1 MAHQCNITISNANNQ
16 YALTLQNITSEGSF
30 SNVVPAG
37 TTIQNGVQIPAGGTL
52 NFVLTGGF
60 IESAKATMVWLTGA
74 AENDTQ
80 AEITMTFENK
90 AILLLGNKVDLSV
103 APAPANSS
111 SALPAYGVS
120 YFYASEGNSSP
131 MGRDHINNTGSHSPV
146 NANFSVV
153 ANAFVAEAPPTPFLP
168 GITNVVML
176 MMENRSLDN
185 LLGQIYASSNPAH
198 VYPEG
203 SAPEY
208 DGLPLTFSNT
218 ADDSTLIVS
227 PVPANEWEVPDPD
240 PGEPWY
246 DVNQQLFNI
255 APTADNPYSNPPAG
269 AIPNMG
275 GFLANYTLQT
285 EAYNKKHNKD
295 SNPDQIMEFY
305 TPAHLP
311 VLSTLAT
318 SYAVSDAWF
327 CSVPSQTFSNRGF
340 SIAGTSNGYV
350 DNYKKFGTD
359 PIDVIQPSMRSIFH
373 VLSNCGNDDWG
384 LYWHRHSLEP
394 IPITAEIF
402 PQVRSLMLEKPGN
415 FYQLNTFFDT
425 IDSQATLPAF
435 CYLEP
440 VFYPEVVLGKTLV
453 PASDYHPPYNV
464 CPAEQLLAQVYN
476 KLSTYKNWDTTLFI
490 VTFDEHGGTL
500 DHVPPGPTIAPDEMT
515 DWSGFTFD
523 RLGVR
528 IPTLLISPMIAG
540 GTVFR
545 SPNTGNADNIPF
557 DHTSFVRTILG
568 WQGIDVS
575 GGVMGARAAQAP
587 DFSGV
592 LANATV
598 NKGTVALNP
607 LSCTNTNADDDMPLN
622 DLQKCLLAMIAR
634 NISGAEPGTD
644 AHKQAVDELA
654 SLNTVNELTE
664 YVKKAKGES

>member
-1 MAHQCNITISNANNQ
+1 MAHQCKISISNINNQ
-16 YALTLQNITSEGSF
+16 YALTLQSITSEGSF

-37 TTIQNGVQIPAGGTL
+37 TSIQNGAQIPAGETL
-52 NFVLTGGF
+52 SFVLTGGI
-60 IESAKATMVWLTGA
+60 IESAAATMVWLTGA
-74 AENDTQ
+74 AENNTQ
-80 AEITMTFENK
+80 AEITMTFANNS
-90 AILLLGNKVDLSV
+90 ILLLGNKVDLSV
-103 APAPANSS
+103 APASVNSS

-120 YFYASEGNSSP
+120 YFYASEGNSNP
-131 MGRDHINNTGSHSPV
+131 MGRDHINKAGAHSPV
-146 NANFSVV
+146 YVNYAVV
-153 ANAFVAEAPPTPFLP
+153 ANTFVTEAPPTPFLP

-198 VYPEG
+198 VYPAR

-218 ADDSTLIVS
+218 YDDTTLVVN
-227 PVPANEWEVPDPD
+227 PVPAGEWEVPNPD

-246 DVNQQLFNI
+246 DVNQQVFNI
-255 APTADNPYSNPPAG
+255 PPTECNPYSTPPAG

-275 GFLANYTLQT
+275 GFLANYAAQP
-285 EAYNKKHNKD
+285 HNGD
-295 SNPDQIMEFY
+295 PAQIMQFY

-318 SYAVSDAWF
+318 SYSVSDAWF
-327 CSVPSQTFSNRGF
+327 CSVPSQTFSNRAF
-340 SIAGTSNGYV
+340 SIAGTSNGFV
-350 DNYKKFGTD
+350 DNYKKYGTD
-359 PIDVIQPSMRSIFH
+359 PLDVIQPSMRSIFH

-384 LYWHRHSLEP
+384 IYWHRHALEP

-402 PQVRSLMLEKPGN
+402 PQVRDLMIEQPGN
-415 FYQLNTFFDT
+415 FQQLKTFFDT
-425 IDSQATLPAF
+425 IDNQGTLPAF

-440 VFYPEVVLGKTLV
+440 VFYPEVVRGETLV
-453 PASDYHPPYNV
+453 AASDYHPPYNV
-464 CPAEQLLAQVYN
+464 CPAEQLLAEVYN

-515 DWSGFTFD
+515 DWSGFTFNQ
-523 RLGVR
+523 LGVR
-528 IPTLLISPMIAG
+528 IPTLLISPRVAA

-545 SPNTGNADNIPF
+545 SPDPGIPF

-575 GGVMGARAAQAP
+575 GGVMGARAVQAP

-592 LANATV
+592 LANSPV
-598 NKGTVALNP
+598 NKAPVTLEP
-607 LSCTNTNADDDMPLN
+607 ISCTNTDADMPLN
-622 DLQKCLLAMIAR
+622 DLQKCLLAMLGR
-634 NISGAEPGTD
+634 HISGAEPGSD
-644 AHKQAVDELA
+644 KHKLAVNKLV
-654 SLNTVNELTE
+654 SLNTVNELTA
-664 YVKKAKGES
+664 YVKKAKRKVKCRFFCPWFS